1 MLIDEVEELEIEM
14 STLCN
19 ARCPLCYRN
28 YKSFVNSPYN
38 KPLIRP
44 FEDIVQQL
52 DQYINLKYIMIVGS
66 MSEPTLYPNFLQ
78 LVQYLK
84 TRNIKI
90 EICTNGD
97 TKDDDFW
104 NKLGLMLDDCDEVY
118 FTICGS
124 TQKMHEHY
132 RKNTNLENILH
143 HAEILRNKRKID
155 YAQCIR
161 FNYNSDDLDSNEFKN
176 IVKNF
181 SHVYMTET
189 FYPKSQNNYVINF
202 LENDFIP
209 NKHKLNEYNK
219 LKKLAEAK
227 FQSKIEKT
235 AICQS
240 LQFKRQ
246 QIDVFGNVYPCYLFL
261 EYFNGMQWNRK
272 YNDILAI
279 KYDCCKFC
287 DKVIKEFGMQKKLD
301 YII

>member
-1 MLIDEVEELEIEM
+1 MLNEEVKELELEM

-28 YKSFVNSPYN
+28 YKSFVSSPYN
-38 KPLIRP
+38 KFLVRP
-44 FEDIVQQL
+44 IEEIIQQL
-52 DQYINLKYIMIVGS
+52 EQYINLKYVMIVGS

-78 LVQYLK
+78 LIRYLK
-84 TRNIKI
+84 SRNIKI

-97 TKDDDFW
+97 TKDDNFW
-104 NKLGLMLDDCDEVY
+104 NELGLILDDADEVY

-124 TQKMHEHY
+124 TQEIHEHY
-132 RKNTNLENILH
+132 RKNTNLKNILH
-143 HAEILRNKRKID
+143 HASILRNRRKVD

-161 FNYNSDDLDSNEFKN
+161 FNYNSDDLDSNEFRN

-189 FYPKSQNNYVINF
+189 FYPKSQSNYVINF
-202 LENDFIP
+202 PKNDFIP
-209 NKHKLNEYNK
+209 SKHKLNEYNK
-219 LKKLAEAK
+219 LKKLAEIK
-227 FQSKIEKT
+227 FQSRIQKT

-261 EYFNGMQWNRK
+261 EYSNGMKWNGD
-272 YNDILAI
+272 YSDIKSI

-287 DKVIKEFGMQKKLD
+287 DKIIKDFGMQKKLD